1 MLEKRR
7 SQRVPIDVHLH
18 ICDLYRQDVS
28 GIHHLEVPLVLTHI
42 SEHGVGF
49 ISESILPPQ
58 CQFHACL
65 TLGTMPGFLVT
76 LNIICCSAADHSHY
90 AYDCEFIELEDSFR
104 TLIRERFKDSHKPD
118 KAEHA
123 EFFTFYG
130 KDKPAN
136 LNISP

>member
-1 MLEKRR
+1 MLETRR
-7 SQRVPIDVHLH
+7 SQRIPIDVHLH

-58 CQFHACL
+58 YRFHACL

-76 LNIICCSAADHSHY
+76 LTVTHCSALDDCRY
-90 AYDCEFIELEDSFR
+90 AYGCEFIELEDSFC
-104 TLIRERFKDSHKPD
+104 TLIRECFKDNDDLSGNH
-118 KAEHA
+118 
-123 EFFTFYG
+123 FYWEMSEPIG
-130 KDKPAN
+130 
-136 LNISP
+136 S